1 MFKFY
6 IWINESNGFCRTGQ
20 KIRVKVNFKPWF
32 DPEAI
37 PAIQN
42 EANYIQDSEI
52 QAQKQTKK
60 NHNLKN
66 ISSKGATQT

>member
-42 EANYIQDSEI
+42 EANYIQDLEI
-52 QAQKQTKK
+52 Q
-60 NHNLKN
+60 
-66 ISSKGATQT
+66 G